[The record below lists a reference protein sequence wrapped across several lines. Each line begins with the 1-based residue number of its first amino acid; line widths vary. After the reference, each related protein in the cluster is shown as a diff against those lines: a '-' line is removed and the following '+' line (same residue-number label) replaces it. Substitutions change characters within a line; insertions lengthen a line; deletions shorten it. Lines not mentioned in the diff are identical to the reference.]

1 MATDIDKTIEPLLKR
16 LRISANL
23 NTEDERA
30 IGELPITI
38 KRVRGGE
45 PIISCGDRPS
55 ACFLVVEG
63 FVLRSKIVADGR
75 RQILAFHQPGDIP
88 DLQSLFLHVMDHDVS
103 ALGDAVLAVI
113 PHSPLQ
119 ELIGKRPNIAEALWR
134 DTLTDAAIFRE
145 WICNVGQRSASNRL
159 AHLILEIY
167 TRLQAIGLTH
177 GLSFKFPATQE
188 VFAEAI
194 GTSSV
199 HVNRVIQELRAQGV
213 LDFARGAINIL
224 DEEKLRTQAD
234 FDSLYL
240 HLDPSL

>member
-1 MATDIDKTIEPLLKR
+1 MPRYFASGFVT
-16 LRISANL
+16 SAN
-23 NTEDERA
+23 
-30 IGELPITI
+30 
-38 KRVRGGE
+38 
-45 PIISCGDRPS
+45 
-55 ACFLVVEG
+55 
-63 FVLRSKIVADGR
+63 VL
-75 RQILAFHQPGDIP
+75 HQTDSPTSYLKFTP
-88 DLQSLFLHVMDHDVS
+88 D
-103 ALGDAVLAVI
+103 
-113 PHSPLQ
+113 
-119 ELIGKRPNIAEALWR
+119 
-134 DTLTDAAIFRE
+134 
-145 WICNVGQRSASNRL
+145 CRL
-159 AHLILEIY
+159 
-167 TRLQAIGLTH
+167 GLTH

>member
-1 MATDIDKTIEPLLKR
+1 
-16 LRISANL
+16 
-23 NTEDERA
+23 
-30 IGELPITI
+30 
-38 KRVRGGE
+38 
-45 PIISCGDRPS
+45 
-55 ACFLVVEG
+55 
-63 FVLRSKIVADGR
+63 
-75 RQILAFHQPGDIP
+75 
-88 DLQSLFLHVMDHDVS
+88 
-103 ALGDAVLAVI
+103 
-113 PHSPLQ
+113 
-119 ELIGKRPNIAEALWR
+119 
-134 DTLTDAAIFRE
+134 LTDAAIFRE